1 LIGRNL
7 LPGSPEPL
15 GLTLTEGGANVAVYS
30 ETAEK
35 IELCLFDAIG
45 AREIARLALP
55 ARTGPV
61 FHGFVPGLK
70 EGALY
75 GFRAH
80 GPWRPSEGL
89 RFNPNKLLLD
99 PHALALDGPIKLHE
113 SLFASSAL
121 DSAPF
126 APKAVA
132 AAPQQATPKRRKIPW
147 SETIIYELHVR
158 GFTRALDS
166 LPEAVRGTFAGL
178 AHPVAIA
185 HLKLLGVTT
194 LEIMPCAAWIDERH
208 LQAAGLTNYWGY
220 NPVALM
226 APEPRLAP
234 GVWREVRESVAALQA
249 AGLEVLI
256 DVVLNHSGES
266 DKDGP
271 TLCLRGLDN
280 AVSYRLDPADRSRTI
295 DDAGCGNILRLD
307 HPATLRYAM
316 DALRAW
322 ALYGGVDGFRFDLA
336 TTLARRAEGFNPH
349 APLLAAIA
357 QDPALRDLKLI
368 AEPWDIG
375 PGGYQIG
382 RFPAGWGE
390 WNDNFRDAARKFW
403 RGDAGMIGAL
413 ATRLAGSADVFQNRK
428 PPSRG
433 VNFVT
438 AHDGFTLA
446 DLVSYE
452 RKHNEANG
460 EDNRDGTDANHSWN
474 NGAEGETADENIRAA
489 RRRDQ
494 RNLLTLLLLARG
506 TPMLSMGAELGQTQH
521 GNNNAYAQDNA
532 SAWLDWHRADARLV
546 ACARALI
553 ALRKS
558 TPAFTQDRF
567 LTGAPQDGGLADVE
581 WRGADGEILRDGQW
595 HESER
600 RFLAAFFHADGS
612 RAGVLFNAAQEAAQF
627 RLPQPREKYFWRRAL
642 DTLAEDG
649 AADGACFDCGEILI
663 VAPRAS
669 LVLIETPEDQAE
681 LLDETAAPETLDA
694 LARAAGL
701 APDWR
706 DIAGTRHVAPD
717 STKRALLEAMGLGAA
732 TQREARASLKR
743 LASERDRR
751 ILPHALVVREG
762 ETIEAPLA
770 LDAASVE
777 LEILDESGARR
788 RIAPD
793 ALRREE
799 KRACDGGFFIAR
811 IATLPPLPIGRYKL
825 SLAGDPATLC
835 HLTVAPR
842 TCYWPEALDAGA
854 AGISAQLYSLRRDG
868 DQGVGDFTTLAE
880 LAEAAGRA
888 GYATLGINPLHAL
901 FTQERERASPYH
913 PSDRNFLDPISL
925 DLDAFTE
932 TTGLPCPLDAE
943 TRALARALAET
954 GAVDYPA
961 VWALKSRALAAHF
974 SAFER
979 KAAAE
984 PDFAPARDFEG
995 FVAEGGARLRL
1006 FAAFEAMTRRGGSA
1020 RERAEVEAFARDHA
1034 NDLRAIFFEQWLCD
1048 RQLARAAARGKAAGL
1063 SLGLFRDLA
1072 VGAAPDGGEVLAE
1085 GDLFVQ
1091 GVSVGAPPDP
1101 FAEGGQVWNLPPPN
1115 PLALARTGYHSFS
1128 GLLRA
1133 NMRHAGALRID
1144 HVMALARLFVVPD
1157 GAPAREG
1164 AYLAYPLD
1172 DLLGEL
1178 ALESRRAQCLVIGE
1192 DLGTVP
1198 NGFREK
1204 MAAANVLSYRV
1215 LFFER
1220 HGDDFAPP
1228 SAYPRKALACASTH
1242 DLPTLAGWR
1251 LGADIE
1257 EKAALG
1263 LISPEAAR
1271 SESLRRRDDKARLLK
1286 ALAAEGLMPDS
1297 SDPALVA
1304 AIHAFIAKADAA
1316 LVLFQID
1323 DLIGETTGVNLPGT
1337 DRERPNWRRK
1347 LARDATGALA
1357 AAPRPR
1363 QN

>member
-1 LIGRNL
+1 M
-7 LPGSPEPL
+7 LPGLPEPL

-35 IELCLFDAIG
+35 IELCLFDASG
-45 AREIARLALP
+45 AREISRLALP
-55 ARTGPV
+55 ERTGPV
-61 FHGFVPGLK
+61 FHGFVPGLR

-80 GPWRPSEGL
+80 GLWRPGEGL
-89 RFNPNKLLLD
+89 RFDPNKLLLD
-99 PHALALDGPIKLHE
+99 PHALALDGPIKLHQ
-113 SLFASSAL
+113 SFFASSPL
-121 DSAPF
+121 DSGPF

-158 GFTRALDS
+158 GFTRALES

-208 LQAAGLTNYWGY
+208 LQASGLTNYWGY

-234 GVWREVRESVAALQA
+234 GGWREVRESVAALQA

-280 AVSYRLDPADRSRTI
+280 AASYRLDPADRARYI

-307 HPATLRYAM
+307 HPATLRTAM

-336 TTLARRAEGFNPH
+336 TTLARRAEGFDPH

-357 QDPALRDLKLI
+357 QDPVLRDLKLI

-390 WNDNFRDAARKFW
+390 WNDNFRDTARKFW

-433 VNFVT
+433 INFVT
-438 AHDGFTLA
+438 AHDGFTLT

-474 NGAEGETADENIRAA
+474 NGAEGETADENIRTA

-532 SAWLDWHRADARLV
+532 TAWLDWAKADTRLV

-581 WRGADGEILRDGQW
+581 WRGADGENLRDAQW
-595 HESER
+595 QESER

-612 RAGVLFNAAQEAAQF
+612 RAGVVFNAGREAAQF
-627 RLPQPREKYFWRRAL
+627 RLPQAREKFLWRRAL
-642 DTLAEDG
+642 DTQVEDG
-649 AADGACFDCGEILI
+649 AADGACFDCGEVLV

-669 LVLIETPEDQAE
+669 LVLIETPEEDATR
-681 LLDETAAPETLDA
+681 LDETPQPETLDA

-701 APDWR
+701 APDWH
-706 DIAGTRHVAPD
+706 DISGTRHVVPD
-717 STKRALLEAMGLGAA
+717 STKRALLKAMGLGAA
-732 TQREARASLKR
+732 TQREARASLKL

-751 ILPHALVVREG
+751 VLPHALVVREG

-770 LDAASVE
+770 IHAPGAE
-777 LEILDESGARR
+777 LEIVDESGARR
-788 RIAPD
+788 IIAQES
-793 ALRREE
+793 LRREE
-799 KRACDGGFFIAR
+799 KRACDGGFFIAQ
-811 IATLPPLPIGRYKL
+811 IATLPPLSIGRYKL
-825 SLAGDPATLC
+825 SLAGDPTTLC

-842 TCYWPEALDAGA
+842 ACYWPDALDAGV

-868 DQGVGDFTTLAE
+868 DQGIGDFTTLAE

-925 DLDAFTE
+925 DLDALAE
-932 TTGLPCPLDAE
+932 TTGLPCPLDVE
-943 TRALARALAET
+943 TRAQAEALAQT
-954 GAVDYPA
+954 SAVDYPA
-961 VWALKSRALAAHF
+961 VWALKARVLAAHF
-974 SAFER
+974 SAFEQ
-979 KAAAE
+979 KAAAD
-984 PDFAPARDFEG
+984 PDFASARDFEG
-995 FVAEGGARLRL
+995 FIAEGGARLRL
-1006 FAAFEAMTRRGGSA
+1006 FAAFEALARR
-1020 RERAEVEAFARDHA
+1020 RAPRQELAEAETFAHDHA
-1034 NDLRAIFFEQWLCD
+1034 KELRAICFEQWLCD

-1085 GDLFVQ
+1085 GDLFMQ

-1115 PLALARTGYHSFS
+1115 PLALASTGYEAFS
-1128 GLLRA
+1128 TLLRA
-1133 NMRHAGALRID
+1133 NMRHAGALRVD
-1144 HVMALARLFVVPD
+1144 HVMALERLFVVPD
-1157 GAPAREG
+1157 GAPALDG
-1164 AYLAYPLD
+1164 AYLSYPLD

-1178 ALESRRAQCLVIGE
+1178 ALESLRARCLVIGE

-1228 SAYPRKALACASTH
+1228 SAFPRKALACASTH

-1251 LGADIE
+1251 RGADIE

-1263 LISPEAAR
+1263 LISPEAAE
-1271 SESLRRRDDKARLLK
+1271 SERLRRRDDEARLRK
-1286 ALAAEGLMPDS
+1286 ALAAEGLRPDDS
-1297 SDPALVA
+1297 EPALIA
-1304 AIHAFIAKADAA
+1304 AIHAYIAKADAA

-1323 DLIGETTGVNLPGT
+1323 DLLGETTGVNLPGT

-1347 LARDATGALA
+1347 LARDAAGALTP
-1357 AAPRPR
+1357 APRPR
-1363 QN
+1363 QR

>member
-1 LIGRNL
+1 M

-15 GLTLTEGGANVAVYS
+15 GLTLTEGGANVALYS
-30 ETAEK
+30 EPAES
-35 IELCLFDAIG
+35 IELCLFDAGG
-45 AREIARLALP
+45 AQETRLALP
-55 ARTGPV
+55 GRTGPV

-80 GPWRPSEGL
+80 GPWRPGEGL
-89 RFNPNKLLLD
+89 RFDPNKLLLD

-113 SLFASSAL
+113 SFFTSSPL

-132 AAPQQATPKRRKIPW
+132 AAPQLATPKRRKIPW

-158 GFTRALDS
+158 GFTRALES

-220 NPVALM
+220 NPVAMM

-234 GVWREVRESVAALQA
+234 GGWREVRESVAALQA
-249 AGLEVLI
+249 SGLEVLI

-271 TLCLRGLDN
+271 ALCLRGLDN
-280 AVSYRLDPADRSRTI
+280 AVSYRLDPADCSHYI

-336 TTLARRAEGFNPH
+336 TTLARRAEGFDPH

-357 QDPALRDLKLI
+357 QDPVLRELKLI

-413 ATRLAGSADVFQNRK
+413 ATRLAGSADVFQTRK

-433 VNFVT
+433 INFVT

-474 NGAEGETADENIRAA
+474 NGAEGETADEAIRAA

-506 TPMLSMGAELGQTQH
+506 TPMLSMGAELGQTQD

-532 SAWLDWHRADARLV
+532 TAWLDWDKADARLV

-558 TPAFTQDRF
+558 TPAFMQDRF

-581 WRGADGEILRDGQW
+581 WRGADGEILRGAQW
-595 HESER
+595 QERER
-600 RFLAAFFHADGS
+600 RFLGGFFHADGS
-612 RAGVLFNAAQEAAQF
+612 RAGVLFNASQEAAHF
-627 RLPQPREKYFWRRAL
+627 RLPQPRENFLWRRAL
-642 DTLAEDG
+642 DTQSEDG
-649 AADGACFDCGEILI
+649 AADGACFDCGETLV

-669 LVLIETPEDQAE
+669 LVLIETPEEDARR
-681 LLDETAAPETLDA
+681 LDATPEPETLET
-694 LARAAGL
+694 LEHAAGL
-701 APDWR
+701 APDWH
-706 DIAGTRHVAPD
+706 DISGTRHVVPD
-717 STKRALLEAMGLGAA
+717 STKRALLKAMGLGAA

-751 ILPHALVVREG
+751 ILPHALVIREG
-762 ETIEAPLA
+762 ETIEAPLVI
-770 LDAASVE
+770 DAPGAE
-777 LEILDESGARR
+777 LEIVDESGARR
-788 RIAPD
+788 RMAREV
-793 ALRREE
+793 LRRDE
-799 KRACDGGFFIAR
+799 KRACDGRFFTAHIV
-811 IATLPPLPIGRYKL
+811 TLPPLAIGRYTL

-842 TCYWPEALDAGA
+842 ACCWPEALDAGA

-868 DQGVGDFTTLAE
+868 DQGIGDFTTLAE

-925 DLDAFTE
+925 DLDALTE

-943 TRALARALAET
+943 TRAKAKALAQT
-954 GAVDYPA
+954 DAVDYPA
-961 VWALKSRALAAHF
+961 VWALKSRAIAVHF
-974 SAFER
+974 SAFEQ
-979 KAAAE
+979 KAAAD
-984 PDFAPARDFEG
+984 PGFAPAREFEA
-995 FVAEGGARLRL
+995 FVAEGDARLGL
-1006 FAAFEAMTRRGGSA
+1006 FAAFEAMA
-1020 RERAEVEAFARDHA
+1020 RLGISRQECAELEAFARDHA
-1034 NDLRAIFFEQWLCD
+1034 KELRAICFEQWLCD
-1048 RQLARAAARGKAAGL
+1048 RQLAHAAARGKAAGL

-1072 VGAAPDGGEVLAE
+1072 VGAAPDGGEIVAE
-1085 GDLFVQ
+1085 GDLFMQ

-1115 PLALARTGYHSFS
+1115 PLALARTGYDAFS

-1144 HVMALARLFVVPD
+1144 HVMALERLFVVPD
-1157 GAPAREG
+1157 GAPALEG
-1164 AYLAYPLD
+1164 AYLSYPLD

-1178 ALESRRAQCLVIGE
+1178 ALESLRAGCLVIGE

-1204 MAAANVLSYRV
+1204 MAAGNMLSYRV

-1242 DLPTLAGWR
+1242 DLPTLTGWR

-1263 LISPEAAR
+1263 LISSEATNAER
-1271 SESLRRRDDKARLLK
+1271 LRRRDDEARLLK
-1286 ALAAEGLMPDS
+1286 ALAAEGLKPDD
-1297 SDPALVA
+1297 SDPALIA
-1304 AIHAFIAKADAA
+1304 AIHAYIAKTAAA

-1323 DLIGETTGVNLPGT
+1323 DLLGETTGVNLPGT

-1347 LARDATGALA
+1347 LSREGAGALTQT
-1357 AAPRPR
+1357 PRPR
-1363 QN
+1363 ER